1 MHNTNT
7 LEHSSV
13 NYIEKMPLNTSS
25 LRKEDKILSKINL
38 NIQREGHGHFK
49 EQFTNLL

>member
-1 MHNTNT
+1 M
-7 LEHSSV
+7 LCIV
-13 NYIEKMPLNTSS
+13 NCTIKMPMNSSS
-25 LRKEDKILSKINL
+25 LREGGKIFSEFNP